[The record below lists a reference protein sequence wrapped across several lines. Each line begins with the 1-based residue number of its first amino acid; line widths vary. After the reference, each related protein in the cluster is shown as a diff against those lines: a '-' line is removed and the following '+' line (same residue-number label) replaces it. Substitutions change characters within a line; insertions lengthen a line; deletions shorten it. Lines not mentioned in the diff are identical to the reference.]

1 MDHSIE
7 PRRYRK
13 KPVTVL
19 ACRLPLTPT
28 PEQLRQIAKWCK
40 GKVVATTTFTNS
52 RIVIPTLEGDMTAA
66 PGDYVICGVEGE
78 FYPCKPSVFLA
89 TYEEDRR

>member
-7 PRRYRK
+7 PLRYRK

-19 ACRLPLTPT
+19 ACWIPLTPT
-28 PEQLRQIAKWCK
+28 LEQLRQIAKWCK
-40 GKVVATTTFTNS
+40 GRVVAATDAGT

-78 FYPCKPSVFLA
+78 FYPCKPRAFASTF
-89 TYEEDRR
+89 EEDRR